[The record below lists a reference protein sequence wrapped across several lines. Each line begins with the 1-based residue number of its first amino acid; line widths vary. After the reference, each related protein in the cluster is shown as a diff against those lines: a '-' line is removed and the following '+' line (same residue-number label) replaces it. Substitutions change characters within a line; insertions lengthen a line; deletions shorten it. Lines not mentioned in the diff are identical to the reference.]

1 MPFVRLAN
9 GPVQMQIAEVEAV
22 WDDQKQDERIY
33 FKDEAGNVADFSK
46 SSADRQLTR
55 LNLDYESVIGQTLD
69 FSQTKKDGRTYNN
82 IDKPGAALQRAPQP
96 SRPAMGAPA
105 MGAPAGR
112 PAMGAPAPRAA
123 AAPAAQPQISFAE
136 LSARFGE
143 CVEHAAATLG
153 AYCER
158 TGVPL
163 DGAALQAAAATL
175 FIERNRRGV

>member
-9 GPVQMQIAEVEAV
+9 GPVQMQVTDVEAV

-33 FKDEAGNVADFSK
+33 FKDEAGNVVDFSK

-96 SRPAMGAPA
+96 SRPAMGAPS

-112 PAMGAPAPRAA
+112 PAMGAPAARPA
-123 AAPAAQPQISFAE
+123 AAPAQPQLSFAE
-136 LSARFGE
+136 LSARFAE
-143 CVEHAAATLG
+143 CVEHAAASLG

-158 TGVPL
+158 TGVPF